1 MNPLLHNLLDRS
13 GVILADGAM
22 GTMLMDLGL
31 EFGGSPEL
39 WNVER
44 PERVRSVH
52 RGYLEAGA
60 RLVLSNTFGGSRFR
74 LALHDL
80 QDRMTELNQA
90 GVELA
95 RQAVDEVGS
104 GALVAGD
111 IGPSGELLEPYGN
124 LTYTEAV
131 AGFGDQARA
140 LIQGGADV
148 IWIETIS
155 ALDEMR
161 AAFEGVRSVSPEIP
175 VIATM
180 TFDTHGRTM
189 MGVSP
194 EEAVRGWADLD
205 LAAIGGN
212 CGNGPDE
219 ILTVIDKMRS
229 VAPEKVLVAK
239 SNAGIPQ
246 WLNGKT
252 TYDAGPEEMARYAV
266 QAAEAGARI
275 IGACCGSTPAH
286 LAKMGSA
293 LGERMARRK

>member
-1 MNPLLHNLLDRS
+1 MNPLQDVLDRS

-31 EFGGSPEL
+31 EYGASPEL

-44 PERVRSVH
+44 PERIRSVH

-80 QDRMTELNQA
+80 QERMAELNQA

-131 AGFGDQARA
+131 AGFGDQAQA
-140 LIQGGADV
+140 LIRGGADV

-161 AAFEGVRSVSPEIP
+161 AAIEGVRGVSLEIP
-175 VIATM
+175 LIATM

-194 EEAVRGWADLD
+194 EEAVRGLQDLD
-205 LAAIGGN
+205 LAAVGGN

-229 VAPEKVLVAK
+229 VAPEKILVAK

-252 TYDAGPEEMARYAV
+252 TYDAGPGEMARYAV

-286 LAKMGSA
+286 LARMGLA
-293 LGERMARRK
+293 LGERLARRK

>member
-1 MNPLLHNLLDRS
+1 MNPLQDLLDRS

-31 EFGGSPEL
+31 EFGASPEM

-74 LALHDL
+74 LALHNL
-80 QDRMTELNQA
+80 QDRMAELNQA
-90 GVELA
+90 GVVLA

-140 LIQGGADV
+140 LIRGGADV

-161 AAFEGVRSVSPEIP
+161 AAFEGVRSISPEIP

-194 EEAVRGWADLD
+194 EEAVRGLADLD

-286 LAKMGSA
+286 LVKMGSA

>member
-1 MNPLLHNLLDRS
+1 MNPLHDLLDRS

-31 EFGGSPEL
+31 EFGASPEM

-80 QDRMTELNQA
+80 QDRMAELNQA

>member
-1 MNPLLHNLLDRS
+1 MNPLHDLLDRS

-31 EFGGSPEL
+31 EFGASPEM

-80 QDRMTELNQA
+80 QDRMAELNQA

-293 LGERMARRK
+293 LGERITRRK

>member
-1 MNPLLHNLLDRS
+1 MNPLHDLLDRS

-31 EFGGSPEL
+31 EFGASPEM

-80 QDRMTELNQA
+80 QDRMAELNQA

-194 EEAVRGWADLD
+194 EEAVRGLADLD

>member
-1 MNPLLHNLLDRS
+1 MNPLHDLLDRS

-31 EFGGSPEL
+31 EFGASPEL

-80 QDRMTELNQA
+80 QDRMAELNQA

>member
-1 MNPLLHNLLDRS
+1 MNPLHDLLDRS

-80 QDRMTELNQA
+80 QDRMAELNQA

>member
-1 MNPLLHNLLDRS
+1 MNPLHDLLDRS

-31 EFGGSPEL
+31 EFGASPEM

-80 QDRMTELNQA
+80 QDRMAELNQA
-90 GVELA
+90 GVELV